1 MPCPRALGVQ
11 DTVARTPRKIL
22 DIDAAVAQEDPSAR
36 CTWALIFAKRKPGPQ
51 GPKSIV
57 VRMELGE
64 LALNRVFSEMG
75 LDHPFTTAL
84 AGLL

>member
-36 CTWALIFAKRKPGPQ
+36 CTWALI
-51 GPKSIV
+51 
-57 VRMELGE
+57 RMELGE
-64 LALNRVFSEMG
+64 LALNRVFSEVG
-75 LDHPFTTAL
+75 KWVLFDHPITPAL
-84 AGLL
+84 VVLCSGAIT